1 MCELFLIVGPD
12 NSLDARSTEV
22 TDTHFDLQHADNM
35 VLMAT
40 VNGSKAERNMMIP
53 SFAENLSKSGEHEDL
68 YEIFLKTNRDIIKA
82 QGSGQVAE
90 FRSTLRYKLATH
102 FNLMTTKIHHF

>member
-1 MCELFLIVGPD
+1 
-12 NSLDARSTEV
+12 
-22 TDTHFDLQHADNM
+22 M
-35 VLMAT
+35 VLMAS

-82 QGSGQVAE
+82 QGSGQ
-90 FRSTLRYKLATH
+90 FRSKAYLMVSNSLTLES
-102 FNLMTTKIHHF
+102 